1 MNMSHKPV
9 PVLLPGRRSSLLL
22 LILIGM
28 FFCCVGTAAEQ
39 TLYHPG
45 SSGGSVST
53 GTVYLFLFP
62 SEQKSVSGDLLLGYV
77 AGATEN
83 TVVLINGKGNPD
95 DPFMQLDMITPE
107 KSGIFL
113 YLIPQKEQDKR
124 YFQAVAITGQ
134 EIIPSE
140 VTPHYP
146 VDFNAGAGSFIDSG
160 TGSSLV
166 PKQPFSPAVT
176 VIPTPKQTSVPVAV
190 AQYSSLTLM
199 ADTMSPT
206 VGSSVTLTGRLTDS
220 TGEGIA
226 RASIGIF
233 VPEISGQPSQT
244 PLVSA
249 RTGNDGR
256 YQTAIQTWQPGTV
269 AIYSSYSGDS
279 VHMPAK
285 SNQIMISA
293 RN

>member
-1 MNMSHKPV
+1 M
-9 PVLLPGRRSSLLL
+9 L
-22 LILIGM
+22 
-28 FFCCVGTAAEQ
+28 FCSVGTAAEQ
-39 TLYHPG
+39 TQYYPD
-45 SSGGSVST
+45 SSGRSGSA
-53 GTVYLFLFP
+53 GMVYLFLFP
-62 SEQKSVSGDLLLGYV
+62 SEQKSNFGDILLGYV
-77 AGATEN
+77 AGAAED
-83 TVVLINGKGNPD
+83 TVVLINGKENPA
-95 DPFMQLDMITPE
+95 DPFRQLDMIIPE
-107 KSGIFL
+107 RSGIFL
-113 YLIPQKEQDKR
+113 YVIPQNEQDMR
-124 YFQAVAITGQ
+124 YFQAVSITGK

-146 VDFNAGAGSFIDSG
+146 AGSDEAAGSFIDAG
-160 TGSSLV
+160 AGSSSV
-166 PKQPFSPAVT
+166 SKQPYSPPVT
-176 VIPTPKQTSVPVAV
+176 AIPTPKQTSAPVAV

-206 VGSSVTLTGRLTDS
+206 VGSSVTLTGRLTDRN
-220 TGEGIA
+220 GEGIA

-256 YQTAIQTWQPGTV
+256 YQTTIQTWQPGTV

-279 VHMPAK
+279 SHMPAK
-285 SNQIMISA
+285 SNQIMITA